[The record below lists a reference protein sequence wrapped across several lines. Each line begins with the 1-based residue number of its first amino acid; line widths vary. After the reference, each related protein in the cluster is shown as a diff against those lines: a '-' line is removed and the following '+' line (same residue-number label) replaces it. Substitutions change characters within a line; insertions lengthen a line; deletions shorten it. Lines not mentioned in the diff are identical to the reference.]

1 MDEYYITKRGE
12 TTRIVSLTKLLA
24 ERANVLGRL
33 EQVNKRIMDMDLA
46 RDELDAVLRHFR
58 VTGICDG

>member
-24 ERANVLGRL
+24 ERANVMDRL
-33 EQVNKRIMDMDLA
+33 EQVEKRIADMDLA

-58 VTGICDG
+58 VRGICDG

>member
-1 MDEYYITKRGE
+1 MDEYYVTKKGE

-24 ERANVLGRL
+24 ERANVLDRL